1 MHECTSWRALGCMNF
16 GTDPRS
22 IGLDFAAGAFAPPLG
37 FTAGGGGG
45 GHQGFGRTG
54 GFGGG
59 AGGVRFACFAD
70 GRGGYFGSGGLDD
83 LEGCEGSGCCMS
95 FGFST
100 LWIGLKGKQENANTT
115 YAWKKRVHA
124 CKLQPFLRLHFEDPL
139 FFGDIGHTILGVC
152 MQEWAM
158 GACAMHVFG
167 PGSGPELP
175 EMTALGWC
183 LRPAL
188 GRNKR
193 SLKHHAWMTCVY
205 ECACMVSA
213 S

>member
-22 IGLDFAAGAFAPPLG
+22 IGFDFAAGAFAPPIG

-83 LEGCEGSGCCMS
+83 LEGCEGSGCRRS

-100 LWIGLKGKQENANTT
+100 PWIGLKGKQENANTT
-115 YAWKKRVHA
+115 YAWKKTKRVHA

-139 FFGDIGHTILGVC
+139 VFGDIGHTILGVC
-152 MQEWAM
+152 MQE
-158 GACAMHVFG
+158 CRH
-167 PGSGPELP
+167 
-175 EMTALGWC
+175 
-183 LRPAL
+183 
-188 GRNKR
+188 
-193 SLKHHAWMTCVY
+193 
-205 ECACMVSA
+205 ACMNGQWVHVLCMCLVLARGQSCQRWQHLA
-213 S
+213 DVFVLH